1 MVQVSGTCNLVIAAY
16 RPLLALRYFLESE
29 RRSST
34 MGGTCHWLAYA
45 GLLNPHLPVAVLHMI
60 NDILPCPM
68 IIIVIKIETMTDIL
82 TALIGVGG
90 VAIGGLI
97 TWVMNRRSDL
107 TSAYQSL
114 VSAQGEMRRQI
125 DAQDQKINALIKHRD
140 ALQYTI
146 DLETGYIRALGHWLS
161 KFCEI
166 IEPEF
171 LENHPK
177 PSLPDDLRDRI
188 ASLEELAG
196 DND

>member
-1 MVQVSGTCNLVIAAY
+1 
-16 RPLLALRYFLESE
+16 
-29 RRSST
+29 
-34 MGGTCHWLAYA
+34 
-45 GLLNPHLPVAVLHMI
+45 
-60 NDILPCPM
+60 
-68 IIIVIKIETMTDIL
+68 MTDIL
-82 TALIGVGG
+82 TAIIGVGG

-97 TWVMNRRSDL
+97 TWVTSRRSDL
-107 TSAYQSL
+107 TSAYQAL
-114 VSAQGEMRRQI
+114 VSAQGDMKRQI
-125 DAQDQKINALIKHRD
+125 DAQDQKINALIKNRD
-140 ALQYTI
+140 ELQYTS

-171 LENHPK
+171 LESHPK

>member
-1 MVQVSGTCNLVIAAY
+1 MM
-16 RPLLALRYFLESE
+16 E
-29 RRSST
+29 
-34 MGGTCHWLAYA
+34 
-45 GLLNPHLPVAVLHMI
+45 
-60 NDILPCPM
+60 
-68 IIIVIKIETMTDIL
+68 II

-90 VAIGGLI
+90 VAVGGLI
-97 TWVMNRRSDL
+97 TWLTDRRTDL
-107 TSAYQSL
+107 TSADQAL
-114 VSAQGEMRRQI
+114 VSAQGDMKRQI

-161 KFCEI
+161 QFCEI

>member
-1 MVQVSGTCNLVIAAY
+1 
-16 RPLLALRYFLESE
+16 
-29 RRSST
+29 
-34 MGGTCHWLAYA
+34 
-45 GLLNPHLPVAVLHMI
+45 
-60 NDILPCPM
+60 
-68 IIIVIKIETMTDIL
+68 MTDIL
-82 TALIGVGG
+82 IALIGVGG
-90 VAIGGLI
+90 VVVGGLI

-107 TSAYQSL
+107 TSAYQAL
-114 VSAQGEMRRQI
+114 VSAQGDMKRQI
-125 DAQDQKINALIKHRD
+125 DAQDQKINALIKQRD

-188 ASLEELAG
+188 TSLEALVG

>member
-1 MVQVSGTCNLVIAAY
+1 MM
-16 RPLLALRYFLESE
+16 E
-29 RRSST
+29 
-34 MGGTCHWLAYA
+34 
-45 GLLNPHLPVAVLHMI
+45 
-60 NDILPCPM
+60 
-68 IIIVIKIETMTDIL
+68 IL
-82 TALIGVGG
+82 TAIIGVGG
-90 VAIGGLI
+90 IALGSII
-97 TWVMNRRSDL
+97 TWLTNRRSDL
-107 TSAYQSL
+107 TSAYQAL
-114 VSAQGEMRRQI
+114 VSAQGAMKRQI
-125 DAQDQKINALIKHRD
+125 DEQDQKINELIKHRD

>member
-1 MVQVSGTCNLVIAAY
+1 
-16 RPLLALRYFLESE
+16 
-29 RRSST
+29 
-34 MGGTCHWLAYA
+34 
-45 GLLNPHLPVAVLHMI
+45 
-60 NDILPCPM
+60 
-68 IIIVIKIETMTDIL
+68 MTDIL

-90 VAIGGLI
+90 VAIGGFI

-107 TSAYQSL
+107 TSAYQAL
-114 VSAQGEMRRQI
+114 VSAQGDMKRQI

-140 ALQYTI
+140 ELQYTI

-188 ASLEELAG
+188 VSLGELAG

>member
-1 MVQVSGTCNLVIAAY
+1 M
-16 RPLLALRYFLESE
+16 E
-29 RRSST
+29 
-34 MGGTCHWLAYA
+34 
-45 GLLNPHLPVAVLHMI
+45 
-60 NDILPCPM
+60 
-68 IIIVIKIETMTDIL
+68 IV
-82 TALIGVGG
+82 TAIIGVGG

-107 TSAYQSL
+107 TSAYQAL
-114 VSAQGEMRRQI
+114 VSAQGDMKRQI
-125 DAQDQKINALIKHRD
+125 DAQDQKINALIKNRD
-140 ALQYTI
+140 ALQYTT